1 MAEAHRP
8 NRWEL
13 RKGELTYI
21 LNADAVLLTPQGDC
35 QVWFRGGWVVRSKH
49 LFTAWILQLRHNH
62 GVVSCHKSPWPS
74 WIWSNGGPQGVL
86 SEGVLS
92 PVRTKLN
99 MQPSHTC
106 TCFYQGRSTPSMMQ
120 LLRLHGWHMMQC
132 SAIADLDLLTCMI
145 CKKHAASA
153 PPFKACQLA
162 CQNMYVRFA
171 NYETS
176 CSCVCS
182 PNKLGLCSWTNPAC
196 WHTWCKTCY
205 VRLGMLLIM
214 PMILHL
220 QHRCQH
226 RDSAVG
232 RMKLGIDSMK

>member
-106 TCFYQGRSTPSMMQ
+106 TCFYQGRCTPSMMQ

-132 SAIADLDLLTCMI
+132 SAIADLDLLTRMI

-162 CQNMYVRFA
+162 CQKCMWDLPTMRLLAPMYAHQTSLVCAVEPTLHADIHDARHAMYV
-171 NYETS
+171 
-176 CSCVCS
+176 
-182 PNKLGLCSWTNPAC
+182 
-196 WHTWCKTCY
+196 
-205 VRLGMLLIM
+205 
-214 PMILHL
+214 
-220 QHRCQH
+220 
-226 RDSAVG
+226 
-232 RMKLGIDSMK
+232 